1 MEWVGLVEFKNLYT
15 LVLIQRLGG
24 GYMVSGITHYA
35 DPPACYEATIPP
47 LRKRTFST
55 LARRNCSKWWM
66 ALGSLEHRPKSGL
79 L

>member
-47 LRKRTFST
+47 QKWRRYVC
-55 LARRNCSKWWM
+55 ARGRIVEVARLTNRHKNK
-66 ALGSLEHRPKSGL
+66 EYKIRV
-79 L
+79 